1 MYVGMLLLSTILMCN
16 PTYMQYHLIVVIV
29 LSYICLSFSTVV
41 YVVNKNALK
50 KHPFSAQSHQI
61 NINAKFKETEY
72 KVTFWLCTH

>member
-1 MYVGMLLLSTILMCN
+1 MQTNYAPPTQTRDHYSMYN
-16 PTYMQYHLIVVIV
+16 A
-29 LSYICLSFSTVV
+29 TVV

-61 NINAKFKETEY
+61 NISAKFKETEY